1 MNLDNLDFGALLQTQ
16 LGGLLTSYLG
26 QQGESA
32 ESSSKAVGLA
42 LPALVAGMLKSV
54 TSNPANAGSLFNL
67 INGEQGQQLEA
78 AAAQAQGGNLDTLM
92 GLGKNLLPNLLGGN
106 GAEVAEQVSEQSGVS
121 KVAAGS
127 LITLALPLILSV
139 LRGQSLNQGQ
149 LLGLLGQQQGWLSQA
164 LNSKM
169 LSALGIGSLG
179 EIISKVSSIGSSFSA
194 GSAAPVAAAAASAG
208 GSGLGKW
215 LGLGAAVLL
224 GLFALKSC
232 GGKSDAPQAPAAASA
247 ASAAPAPE
255 TKASEPAPASA
266 PAASAPASAPG
277 EPAASAPASA
287 PGEPAAS
294 APASAPA
301 AASVPAA
308 AASAATPAAD
318 VASVA
323 YENAVAKFYF
333 ATGKSNVADG
343 AEKIVGDVIAAGKE
357 GKKLIVSGYT
367 DTTGNA
373 AANEELSKTRAKAVK
388 AFFEAQGVSADN
400 IELRK
405 PDNTNG
411 AVGNNA
417 EGRRVEV
424 KVAE

>member
-1 MNLDNLDFGALLQTQ
+1 MNLDFGTLLQSQ

-26 QQGESA
+26 QQGENA
-32 ESSSKAVGLA
+32 ENSSKAVGLA
-42 LPALVAGMLKSV
+42 LPALVAGMLKNV

-67 INGEQGQQLEA
+67 INGAQGQQLEA
-78 AAAQAQGGNLDTLM
+78 AAAQAQGGNMDTLM
-92 GLGKNLLPNLLGGN
+92 SLGKNLLPNLLGGN
-106 GAEVAEQVSEQSGVS
+106 GAEVAEQVAEQSGVS

-149 LLGLLGQQQGWLSQA
+149 LLGLLGQQQGWLSKA

-179 EIISKVSSIGSSFSA
+179 EVISKVGSIGSSFSA
-194 GSAAPVAAAAASAG
+194 GSAAPVAAAAASSG

-247 ASAAPAPE
+247 ASAAPAAPAA
-255 TKASEPAPASA
+255 KASEPAPAAA
-266 PAASAPASAPG
+266 PAASAPASAP
-277 EPAASAPASA
+277 AA
-287 PGEPAAS
+287 PAAS

-318 VASVA
+318 SASVA

-343 AEKIVGDVIAAGKE
+343 AEKIVGDVIAAGKA

-373 AANEELSKTRAKAVK
+373 AANAELSKNRAKAVK
-388 AFFEAQGVSADN
+388 AFFEAQGVGADN

-405 PDNTNG
+405 PENTNG

>member
-1 MNLDNLDFGALLQTQ
+1 M
-16 LGGLLTSYLG
+16 
-26 QQGESA
+26 
-32 ESSSKAVGLA
+32 
-42 LPALVAGMLKSV
+42 
-54 TSNPANAGSLFNL
+54 
-67 INGEQGQQLEA
+67 
-78 AAAQAQGGNLDTLM
+78 DTLM
-92 GLGKNLLPNLLGGN
+92 SLGKNLLPNLLGGN
-106 GAEVAEQVSEQSGVS
+106 GAEVAEQVAEQSGVS

-149 LLGLLGQQQGWLSQA
+149 LLGLLGQQQGWLSKA

-179 EIISKVSSIGSSFSA
+179 EVISKVGSIGSSFSA
-194 GSAAPVAAAAASAG
+194 GSAAPVAAAAASSG

-247 ASAAPAPE
+247 ASAAPAAPAA
-255 TKASEPAPASA
+255 KASEPAPA
-266 PAASAPASAPG
+266 AA
-277 EPAASAPASA
+277 
-287 PGEPAAS
+287 PAAS

-318 VASVA
+318 SASVA

-343 AEKIVGDVIAAGKE
+343 AEKIVGDVIAAGKA

-373 AANEELSKTRAKAVK
+373 AANAELSKNRAKAVK
-388 AFFEAQGVSADN
+388 AFFEAQGVGADN

-405 PDNTNG
+405 PENTNG

>member
-1 MNLDNLDFGALLQTQ
+1 MNLDFGALLQSQ
-16 LGGLLTSYLG
+16 LGGLLANYLG

-32 ESSSKAVGLA
+32 ENSSKAVGLA
-42 LPALVAGMLKSV
+42 LPAVVAGLLKNV

-67 INGEQGQQLEA
+67 INGAQGQQLEA

-106 GAEVAEQVSEQSGVS
+106 GAEVAEQISEQSGVS

-149 LLGLLGQQQGWLSQA
+149 LLGLLGQQQGWLSKV
-164 LNSKM
+164 LNNKM

-179 EIISKVSSIGSSFSA
+179 EVISKVGSIGSSFSA
-194 GSAAPVAAAAASAG
+194 GSAAPVAAAAASSG

-266 PAASAPASAPG
+266 
-277 EPAASAPASA
+277 PAASAPASA